1 MNKKYSMGGILLPH
15 NNYLYQ
21 TRDMKFQIKEWLDME
36 QLLAS
41 DGYKDYYG
49 VDDIDSFMDVN
60 AKICKDVLCPANKDA
75 DEIGMKY
82 VGGNENAV
90 VSPESFKQAYNTV
103 VEAGLGPQFGDRQS
117 EGKMPL
123 CWYAPIL
130 EQQVG
135 ASPAIIMLWCLTQ
148 GATTVLQFEGT
159 EKQKELY
166 LPKLYSGEWG
176 GTMGLTEPGAGSEV
190 GNCSTK
196 AFATDT
202 PGLYKIKGTKC
213 FITSGDHDC
222 AENIIHLVLAKTEG
236 AAEGT
241 AGISLFIVPKFWVAD
256 DGSVGAWNDV
266 TTVGI
271 EHKMGIHGSSTCTLA
286 FGENNECLGWLVGD
300 AFPVDGKG
308 KGIKQM
314 FRFMNEERIN
324 TGLFSLGVIGAA
336 YYAALDYTKIR
347 VQGRKST
354 DPKGPQ
360 VRIIEHED
368 VRRMLMY
375 QKASLEASR
384 ALLYSSYYYID
395 LSHEAND
402 AALRDHAEDM
412 AQINIPLCKAYVSDT
427 AWSSTSESIQCHGGY
442 GFIEEYAA
450 ASLARDCK
458 IYSLWEGTN
467 FIQAQDL
474 TGRKF
479 SMKDGAPFKKWLA
492 EIADFVSGKK
502 TDEFAGEFALLAEAL
517 DSYKTILAKNDEWQ
531 ANNKPLKQLF
541 ATRTLHASAR
551 IYCGKLILDQ
561 ALLAS
566 KKLAELGQDHFDANF
581 YKSKI
586 ATAKFYVNNIVPDI
600 FGIAKALQV
609 ADDSSIA
616 IAEELFV

>member
-1 MNKKYSMGGILLPH
+1 MGGIFLPH
-15 NNYLYQ
+15 NTYYYQ
-21 TRDMKFQIKEWLDME
+21 TRDIKFQIKEWLDME
-36 QLLAS
+36 LLLSS
-41 DGYKDYYG
+41 DGYKEDWEVDYL
-49 VDDIDSFMDVN
+49 DDLLDSN
-60 AKICKDVLCPANKDA
+60 AKMCKDVLCPANKDA
-75 DEIGMKY
+75 DEIGMKF
-82 VGGNENAV
+82 VGGNEHAV
-90 VSPESFKQAYNTV
+90 VSPDSFKTAYNTIV
-103 VEAGLGPQFGDRQS
+103 GNGFGPQFGDRQS
-117 EGKMPL
+117 AGKTPL
-123 CWYAPIL
+123 TWYAPIL

-135 ASPAIIMLWCLTQ
+135 ASPSIVMLWCLTQ

-159 EKQKELY
+159 QKQKDLY
-166 LPKLYSGEWG
+166 LPKLYDGTWG

-190 GNCSTK
+190 GNCATK

-202 PGLYKIKGTKC
+202 PGLYKIKGSKC

-222 AENIIHLVLAKTEG
+222 ADNIIHLVLAKTEG
-236 AAEGT
+236 AAAGT

-256 DGSVGAWNDV
+256 DGVVGAWNDV

-286 FGENNECLGWLVGD
+286 FGENDNCLGWLVGD

-336 YYAALDYTKIR
+336 YYEAVEYTKIR

-368 VRRMLMY
+368 VRRMLLL
-375 QKASLEASR
+375 QKAQMEAIR
-384 ALLYSSYYYID
+384 ALLYTSYYYID
-395 LSHEAND
+395 LSHEASD
-402 AALRDHAEDM
+402 PALKEYADDM
-412 AQINIPLCKAYVSDT
+412 SQINIPLCKAYSSDI
-427 AWSSTSESIQCHGGY
+427 AWLSTSEAIQCHGGY
-442 GFIEEYAA
+442 GFIEEYAS

-467 FIQAQDL
+467 FIHGQDL

-479 SMKDGAPFKKWLA
+479 SMKDGAPFKKWVK
-492 EIADFVSGKK
+492 EIEDFITTKK
-502 TDEFAGEFALLAEAL
+502 TDEFAGEFAVLAEAFAA
-517 DSYKTILAKNDEWQ
+517 YNEILAKNAEWQ
-531 ANNKPLKQLF
+531 AENKPMKQLF

-551 IYCGKLILDQ
+551 IYCGKLLLDQ

-566 KKLAELGQDHFDANF
+566 SKLPGVADNKGEVAF
-581 YKSKI
+581 YKGKI
-586 ATAKFYVNNIVPDI
+586 ASARFYVKNIVPEI
-600 FGIAKALQV
+600 FGYLKALQA
-609 ADDSSIA
+609 ADDSSLTID
-616 IAEELFV
+616 EESFI